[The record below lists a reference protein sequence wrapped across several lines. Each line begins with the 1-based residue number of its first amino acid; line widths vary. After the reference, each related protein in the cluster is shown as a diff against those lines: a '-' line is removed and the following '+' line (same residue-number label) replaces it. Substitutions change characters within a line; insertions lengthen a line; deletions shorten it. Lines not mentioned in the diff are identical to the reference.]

1 MRKSAITVLR
11 CPADRAVDTRTMK
24 TPMRFFAGCI
34 AFAIAA
40 TATTS
45 SYGQDPNF
53 KPPGSE
59 EQAVVDRANAD
70 LDKVY
75 KELMNKLDPGLQKSL
90 KEAQR
95 AWIKWRDAEADI
107 IARVGGAVGGSAMRV
122 DYANAQTKLIK
133 ERGEVL
139 KGYIKEAQ
147 SNR

>member
-1 MRKSAITVLR
+1 MRCGFLA
-11 CPADRAVDTRTMK
+11 A
-24 TPMRFFAGCI
+24 
-34 AFAIAA
+34 AIALA
-40 TATTS
+40 IAGTAWTS

-59 EQAVVDRANAD
+59 EQAAVDRANAE

-75 KELMNKLDPGLQKSL
+75 KQLMSKLGPEQQKSL

-122 DYANAQTKLIK
+122 DYSNAQARLIK
-133 ERGEVL
+133 ERIEVL
-139 KGYIKEAQ
+139 RGYLKESE

>member
-1 MRKSAITVLR
+1 
-11 CPADRAVDTRTMK
+11 MK
-24 TPMRFFAGCI
+24 RPMRCGFLA
-34 AFAIAA
+34 AAIALA
-40 TATTS
+40 IAGTAWTS

-59 EQAVVDRANAD
+59 EQAAVDRANAE

-75 KELMNKLDPGLQKSL
+75 KQLMSKLGPEQQKSL

-122 DYANAQTKLIK
+122 DYSNAQARLIK
-133 ERGEVL
+133 ERIEVL
-139 KGYIKEAQ
+139 RGYLKESE

>member
-1 MRKSAITVLR
+1 
-11 CPADRAVDTRTMK
+11 MK

-34 AFAIAA
+34 ALAIAV

-59 EQAVVDRANAD
+59 EQAAVDRANAD

-75 KELMNKLDPGLQKSL
+75 KELMNKLDAGQQKSL
-90 KEAQR
+90 KEAQG

-107 IARVGGAVGGSAMRV
+107 IARVGGAVGGS
-122 DYANAQTKLIK
+122 
-133 ERGEVL
+133 GGVL
-139 KGYIKEAQ
+139 FSASCLSALVREL
-147 SNR
+147 